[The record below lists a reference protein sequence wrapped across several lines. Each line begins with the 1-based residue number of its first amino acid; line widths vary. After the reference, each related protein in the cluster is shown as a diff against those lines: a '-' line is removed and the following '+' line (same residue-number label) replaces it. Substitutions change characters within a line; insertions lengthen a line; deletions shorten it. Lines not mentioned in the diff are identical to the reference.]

1 MYEPRSSGQ
10 RRCPGAPHRAF
21 VQSVLVT
28 LGVLGSTA
36 PGVAAKVTLDLGRAE
51 NVVLVGALDRWD
63 EDGNERRPV
72 DTKAKID
79 EPHVDF
85 AAKPAGDGKWVF
97 DNLPQGKYDFLI
109 LTRDRVRIEGF
120 YYTPVLEFDPV
131 FEADADTTEENREF
145 ILENIAA
152 SRHYENK
159 VVPLYM
165 GGDDKAVRVLVML
178 LRDLPTSYTPGAG
191 TIRHEIW
198 QYTWNYGG
206 WVKEKRTRVLDRI
219 LMQVS
224 ELRQWT
230 WLWEPKL
237 GGIEV
242 ETAPLALKYDL
253 PKPSDSQPK
262 GLRPY

>member
-1 MYEPRSSGQ
+1 MTESRPFQ
-10 RRCPGAPHRAF
+10 ARRGRGLLRGAPLRPF
-21 VQSVLVT
+21 LVT
-28 LGVLGSTA
+28 LTVLSSTVSA
-36 PGVAAKVTLDLGRAE
+36 EAAKVTLELGRAE

-85 AAKPAGDGKWVF
+85 VAKPTGNGKWVF
-97 DNLPQGKYDFLI
+97 DDLPQGKYDFLI
-109 LTRDRVRIEGF
+109 LTRDKVRIEGF
-120 YYTPVLEFDPV
+120 YYTPVLEFDPI
-131 FEADADTTEENREF
+131 FESDADTNEETRDY
-145 ILENIAA
+145 ILEHIQH

-165 GGDDKAVRVLVML
+165 GGDEKAVRVLVML

-206 WVKEKRTRVLDRI
+206 WSKEKRTRVLDRI
-219 LMQVS
+219 LMQVH
-224 ELRQWT
+224 ELRRWT

-237 GGIEV
+237 GGIAV
-242 ETAPLALKYDL
+242 SGTPVTLKYDL
-253 PKPSDSQPK
+253 PNPGDTNPK